1 MKYTYKIIVLFIV
14 LVIVS
19 SCNDFLDTELEGTY
33 TPDTFYKTEEHALK
47 AINAT
52 YQIASFNSSK
62 NNSWVFGDVAS
73 DDTVKGGGGGDQSDI
88 GYINDFN
95 VNPDN
100 GAIETFWKHY
110 YEGIS
115 RANKVIYYV
124 AKIDMDP
131 ELRNRIIG
139 EAKFLRAYYYY
150 HLTNVFG
157 SVPLKITPAFT
168 AEELNVPLATVTDI
182 YAQIEL
188 DLSEAK
194 EVLPVSYKTPEK
206 GRVTNAAALGLLSK
220 VYLFQ
225 EKWQLALEA
234 TEEIEGQGYK
244 LMDLYTQNFDV
255 FNKNNKEAIFE
266 IQHLTGQVP
275 FSGSYLSQYFS
286 PVKVNGYFF
295 NAPTESFV
303 NEFEVVSE
311 GVVDPRLDYSV
322 GREGTLWVDGKEFS
336 PTWSPATGYL
346 SKKHAQSSEDNS
358 IGDGDL
364 NYTFMRYAEVLLIKA
379 EALNELSR
387 GNEAVAF
394 INALRK
400 RARESYLYDV
410 NLTGF
415 GTVPNGLLPDITY
428 TSQSQMKKVI
438 RHERRVELGLEFH
451 RFYDVMRYGATYA
464 EEVLSDTQFIFENN
478 RYFPIPQSERDTN
491 TKI

>member
-14 LVIVS
+14 LAITS
-19 SCNDFLDTELEGTY
+19 SCNDFLDTELEGDY
-33 TPDTFYKTEEHALK
+33 TSNTFYKTESDAIK

-52 YQIASFNSSK
+52 YQIASFNSPS

-73 DDTVKGGGGGDQSDI
+73 DDAVKGGNDGDQSDI
-88 GYINDFN
+88 GFVNDFN

-100 GAIETFWKHY
+100 GAIESIWRHY

-115 RANKVIYYV
+115 RANNVVYYV
-124 AKIDMDP
+124 EKIDMDP
-131 ELRNRIIG
+131 ALRSRIVG

-157 SVPLKITPAFT
+157 SIPLKITPTFA
-168 AEELNVPLATVTDI
+168 ADDLNVPLATITDI
-182 YAQIEL
+182 YAQIER
-188 DLSEAK
+188 DLSEATD
-194 EVLPVSYKTPEK
+194 VLPVSYGTSEK

-220 VYLFQ
+220 VFLFQ
-225 EKWQLALEA
+225 EKWQLALE
-234 TEEIEGQGYK
+234 TSEEIEGQGYG
-244 LMDLYTQNFDV
+244 LMNIYSQNFDV

-266 IQHLTGQVP
+266 IQHVTGQVP
-275 FSGSYLSQYFS
+275 FLGSYLNQYFS
-286 PVKVNGYFF
+286 PINANGYFF

-303 NEFEVVSE
+303 NEFEVISE
-311 GVVDPRLDYSV
+311 EVVDPRLDYTV
-322 GREGTLWVDGKEFS
+322 GREGKLWVDGQEYS
-336 PTWSPATGYL
+336 PSWSPATGYL
-346 SKKHAQSSEDNS
+346 SKKHVQPEDDNP

-387 GNEAVAF
+387 GNEAVVF

-400 RARESYLYDV
+400 RARESYLYDA

-415 GTVPNGLLPDITY
+415 GTVPNGLLPNVDY
-428 TSQSQMKKVI
+428 ANQLQMRDAI

-464 EEVLSDTQFIFENN
+464 EKVLNDTQFNFESN